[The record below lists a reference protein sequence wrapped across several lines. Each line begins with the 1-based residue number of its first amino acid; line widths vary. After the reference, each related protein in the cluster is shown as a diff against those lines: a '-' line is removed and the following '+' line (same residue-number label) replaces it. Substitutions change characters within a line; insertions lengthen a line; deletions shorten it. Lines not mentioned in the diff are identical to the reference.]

1 MTIHNRHVLTCSA
14 IYATYLMAHTHR
26 HRGERPP
33 MSRRDTCRAAP
44 CAARCTRRTPP
55 TPRRLW
61 RNTTATSAARRLDT
75 CMRPQTGLPLV
86 HDLNADGRRCR
97 GPLPVLRDRQ
107 TFDSSRKC
115 PAHMGSRGSSDIDH
129 RCTHVSLTIGRMA
142 HGRGWQRGTARQGR
156 GGEAGGAPEKYS
168 SKRLS
173 AACKKSQRGRPS

>member
-14 IYATYLMAHTHR
+14 IRDLSHGTYTQTSRRTATHVTSRHLPRCTVRSSMHTTNAAHAAAPLAQHNGYER
-26 HRGERPP
+26 RPP
-33 MSRRDTCRAAP
+33 TGS
-44 CAARCTRRTPP
+44 
-55 TPRRLW
+55 
-61 RNTTATSAARRLDT
+61 

-115 PAHMGSRGSSDIDH
+115 PAHMGSHGSSDIDH

-173 AACKKSQRGRPS
+173 AACKKSQLASPS